1 MATYV
6 LGIGGT
12 GSRVIRAITMLAAA
26 GVDFGEIRPIIMDV
40 DRENPNETEDL
51 VKLYATLRTNIT
63 GGDRAVQTEFFKSD
77 IQMRFTTAMGVP
89 TIKDTSLDDLG
100 NTTFSDYIGYTGQN
114 CMSDLDKK
122 LIESLYSTADADST
136 ADLIELNL
144 GLNHGFKGN
153 PNLGG
158 VVLEQ
163 LNTSKTFHEL
173 NSNFANGDKIFI
185 ISSIFGGTGASGFP
199 KIVELI
205 RNSAGTLLNSATL
218 GAISVLPYFKIKD
231 NAASAI
237 DDKQFNAKA
246 KAALNYYQGSLI
258 SQVNNMYYGYDLP
271 ANDAFENIEGG
282 AKQKNDAHMVELL
295 AVASLLHFIKDGDAH
310 RTKGNQYIYQT
321 ETDTAAIRQTPIHH
335 FSSNDFDEYTR
346 KNILKPMAAFS
357 IASKVSLEYLLT
369 NRNISH
375 HHYYRNLVGTNSV
388 LQPNDAASMQYF
400 MKLFRA
406 WVGELH
412 GNKNTLSVV
421 AVGKPTGSTEYQF
434 STDIN
439 SLLIGYEIPKGGMF
453 AFGHPFIEDGKID
466 DYLGKLVIAEKI
478 TKENAAAPVQFI
490 NIMAGFS
497 NNILAD
503 HFKKQH
509 KNLSLL

>member
-51 VKLYATLRTNIT
+51 VKLYTTLRTNIT

-77 IQMRFTTAMGVP
+77 IQMRFMTAMGVP
-89 TIKDTSLDDLG
+89 TIKDTSLDSLG
-100 NTTFSDYIGYTGQN
+100 DTTFSEYIGYTGQN
-114 CMSDLDKK
+114 PMSSLDKK
-122 LIESLYSTADADST
+122 LIESLYSTADATST

-163 LNTSKTFHEL
+163 LNASQTFHEL

-205 RNSAGTLLNSATL
+205 RNSPATLLNTATV
-218 GAISVLPYFKIKD
+218 GAISVLPYFKIRE
-231 NAASAI
+231 NANSAI

-246 KAALNYYQGSLI
+246 KAALNYYQGALI
-258 SQVNNMYYGYDLP
+258 QQVNNMYYGYDLP

-282 AKQKNDAHMVELL
+282 AGQKNDAHLVELL
-295 AVASLLHFIKDGDAH
+295 AVASLLHFINDANAGNT
-310 RTKGNQYIYQT
+310 RGNQYIYQT
-321 ETDTAAIRQTPIHH
+321 ETDTTAIRRTPIHH
-335 FSSNDFDEYTR
+335 FTSNDFDAFVR
-346 KNILKPMAAFS
+346 QNILKPMVAFS
-357 IASKVSLEYLLT
+357 IASKVSLEYLLQNT
-369 NRNISH
+369 KISH

-388 LQPNDAASMQYF
+388 LQQADANSMRYF
-400 MKLFRA
+400 MQLFRA
-406 WVGELH
+406 WLGELH

-421 AVGKPTGSTEYQF
+421 AVGKPAGSNEYQF

-439 SLLIGYEIPKGGMF
+439 SLLVGYEIPQGGWMTYN
-453 AFGHPFIEDGKID
+453 HPFIKDSKID
-466 DYLGKLVIAEKI
+466 EYLGSLVVAERLVR
-478 TKENAAAPVQFI
+478 ENAASPIQFI
-490 NIMAGFS
+490 NVMAGFS
-497 NNILAD
+497 NKILAE
-503 HFKKQH
+503 FRRQH
-509 KNLSLL
+509 QTLPL